1 MLCSRSVHVVKGLAV
16 WGGKQALFFHLS
28 SPNWGEQLWP
38 TLQALGFGL
47 HGSSGLLTATQPS
60 RVELQMAGD
69 HGKGQSCHVLLKSLH
84 TVFSTWVLPTCLCRS
99 RWSRGSVP
107 VDQHLPGREQ
117 GWQRCQWSSQLL
129 LSKEHS
135 LRYPKDLP
143 LYLVR
148 RLQYTHRQLKLHTV
162 VEDRQPFYWYCSTQ
176 NYSVLTKTWF
186 IHASDCNILG
196 PALVWWIYCI
206 VWQI

>member
-1 MLCSRSVHVVKGLAV
+1 MEALACSLPPSQVVWSCRWQEIMAKAKAAMFFLNLCIL
-16 WGGKQALFFHLS
+16 
-28 SPNWGEQLWP
+28 
-38 TLQALGFGL
+38 
-47 HGSSGLLTATQPS
+47 
-60 RVELQMAGD
+60 
-69 HGKGQSCHVLLKSLH
+69 
-84 TVFSTWVLPTCLCRS
+84 FSTWVLPTCLCRS

-117 GWQRCQWSSQLL
+117 GWQRCQWSAQLL

-143 LYLVR
+143 LYLVS
-148 RLQYTHRQLKLHTV
+148 RLQYTHRQLKLHMV

-186 IHASDCNILG
+186 IRASDCNILG